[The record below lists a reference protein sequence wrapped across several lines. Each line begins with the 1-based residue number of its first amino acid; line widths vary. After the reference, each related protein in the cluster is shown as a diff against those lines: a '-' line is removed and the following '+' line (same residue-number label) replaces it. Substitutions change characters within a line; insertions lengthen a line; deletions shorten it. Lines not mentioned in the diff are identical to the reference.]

1 MRIDVLNPTQ
11 LSALS
16 RMFSSSVISEIA
28 KKGQSP
34 LFSRLLSEASV
45 FEFDDADNVT
55 IGDAFD
61 TAFSLLRRS
70 GLRNEYVYRS
80 ALIRNVLLGRHSLR
94 TASMLTE
101 FRIGSSKADM
111 IILNGCG
118 TVYEIKSDRDS
129 LARLESQIENY
140 RKAFSKIYVIAGT
153 AHIQDILEKTS
164 EDVGVMSLVR
174 WNRISIVR
182 EANEN
187 TDYICTAT
195 IFDSLRLSE
204 AIDILNELNID
215 IPDLPN
221 TLMRN
226 AIRGIFTKLNPIDV
240 QNCMIKTLKRTRNLA
255 PLSTLIANLPSAL
268 QSIALMVQLR
278 SKDRDRLVET
288 LNKPLNEAFKWV

>member
-1 MRIDVLNPTQ
+1 
-11 LSALS
+11 
-16 RMFSSSVISEIA
+16 MFSPSVISEIA

-34 LFSRLLSEASV
+34 LFSRLLSETSV
-45 FEFDDADNVT
+45 FEIDDPADVT

-61 TAFSLLRRS
+61 RAFSLLRRS

-101 FRIGSSKADM
+101 FRISSSKADM
-111 IILNGCG
+111 VILNGYG

-140 RKAFSKIYVIAGT
+140 RKAFSKIYVVAGT
-153 AHIQDILEKTS
+153 GHIQDVLDKTS
-164 EDVGVMSLVR
+164 EDVGVMNLIR

-182 EANEN
+182 EAKEN
-187 TDYICTAT
+187 FDYICPAT
-195 IFDSLRLSE
+195 IFDSLRLGE
-204 AIDILNELNID
+204 AIDILKDLNVD

-226 AIRGIFTKLNPIDV
+226 ALRSIFIELDPIDV
-240 QNCMIKTLKRTRNLA
+240 QYCMIKTLKRTRNLA
-255 PLSTLIANLPSAL
+255 PLSTLIANLPYAL

-278 SKDRDRLVET
+278 NKDHDRLVET
-288 LNKPLNEAFKWV
+288 LNKPLNEAYKWV

>member
-1 MRIDVLNPTQ
+1 MLNPTQ

-16 RMFSSSVISEIA
+16 RIFSSSVISEIA

-34 LFSRLLSEASV
+34 LFSRLLSESS
-45 FEFDDADNVT
+45 FLEINQEENVT
-55 IGDAFD
+55 IGDMFD
-61 TAFSLLRRS
+61 AAFSLLRRS

-80 ALIRNVLLGRHSLR
+80 ALIRNVLLGRHSLH

-111 IILNGCG
+111 VILNGCG

-140 RKAFSKIYVIAGT
+140 RKAFSKIYVIAGSI
-153 AHIQDILEKTS
+153 HIQDILKKTP
-164 EDVGVMSLVR
+164 EDVGVMSLIR
-174 WNRISIVR
+174 WNRISVVR
-182 EANEN
+182 EAKDN
-187 TDYICTAT
+187 TAYLCPAT

-204 AIDILNELNID
+204 SLEILSDLNID
-215 IPDLPN
+215 TPDLPN
-221 TLMRN
+221 TLMRR
-226 AIRGIFTKLNPIDV
+226 AIKNIFIELNPIDL
-240 QNCMIKTLKRTRNLA
+240 QNCMIRILKRTRNLA

-278 SKDRDRLVET
+278 NKDRDRLVKT
-288 LNKPLNEAFKWV
+288 LNKPLNEALKWV

>member
-1 MRIDVLNPTQ
+1 MNPTQ

-16 RMFSSSVISEIA
+16 RMFSPSVISEIA

-34 LFSRLLSEASV
+34 LFSRLLSETSV
-45 FEFDDADNVT
+45 FEIDDPADVT

-61 TAFSLLRRS
+61 RAFSLLRRS

-101 FRIGSSKADM
+101 FRISSSKADM
-111 IILNGCG
+111 VILNGYG

-140 RKAFSKIYVIAGT
+140 RKAFSKIYVVAGT
-153 AHIQDILEKTS
+153 GHIQDVLDKTS
-164 EDVGVMSLVR
+164 EDVGVMNLIR

-182 EANEN
+182 EAKEN
-187 TDYICTAT
+187 FDYICPAT
-195 IFDSLRLSE
+195 IFDSLRLGE
-204 AIDILNELNID
+204 AIDILKDLNVD

-226 AIRGIFTKLNPIDV
+226 ALRSVFIELDPIDV
-240 QNCMIKTLKRTRNLA
+240 QYCMIKTLKRTRNLA
-255 PLSTLIANLPSAL
+255 PLSTLIANLPYAL

-278 SKDRDRLVET
+278 NKDHDRLVET

>member
-1 MRIDVLNPTQ
+1 MNPTQ

-16 RMFSSSVISEIA
+16 RMFSPSVISEIA

-34 LFSRLLSEASV
+34 LFSRLLSETSV
-45 FEFDDADNVT
+45 FEIDDPADVT

-61 TAFSLLRRS
+61 RAFSLLRRS

-101 FRIGSSKADM
+101 FRISSSKADM
-111 IILNGCG
+111 VILNGYG

-140 RKAFSKIYVIAGT
+140 RKAFSKIYVVAGT
-153 AHIQDILEKTS
+153 GHIQDVLDKTS
-164 EDVGVMSLVR
+164 EDVGVMNLIR

-182 EANEN
+182 EAKEN
-187 TDYICTAT
+187 FDYICPAT
-195 IFDSLRLSE
+195 IFDSLRLGE
-204 AIDILNELNID
+204 AIDILKDLNVD

-226 AIRGIFTKLNPIDV
+226 TLRSIFIELDPIDV
-240 QNCMIKTLKRTRNLA
+240 QYCMIKTLKRTRNLA
-255 PLSTLIANLPSAL
+255 PLSTLIANLPYAL

-278 SKDRDRLVET
+278 NKDHDRLVET

>member
-1 MRIDVLNPTQ
+1 
-11 LSALS
+11 
-16 RMFSSSVISEIA
+16 MFSPSVISEIA

-34 LFSRLLSEASV
+34 LFSRLLSETSV
-45 FEFDDADNVT
+45 FEIDDPADVT

-61 TAFSLLRRS
+61 RAFSLLRRS
-70 GLRNEYVYRS
+70 GLRNEHVYRS

-101 FRIGSSKADM
+101 FRISSSKADM
-111 IILNGCG
+111 VILNGYG

-140 RKAFSKIYVIAGT
+140 RKAFSKIYVVAGT
-153 AHIQDILEKTS
+153 GHIQDVLDKTS
-164 EDVGVMSLVR
+164 EDVGVMNLIR

-182 EANEN
+182 EAKEN
-187 TDYICTAT
+187 FDYICPAT
-195 IFDSLRLSE
+195 IFDSLRLGE
-204 AIDILNELNID
+204 AIDILKDLNVD

-226 AIRGIFTKLNPIDV
+226 ALRSIFIELDPIDV
-240 QNCMIKTLKRTRNLA
+240 QYCMIKTLKRTRNLA
-255 PLSTLIANLPSAL
+255 PLSTLIANLPYAL

-278 SKDRDRLVET
+278 NKDHDRLVET

>member
-1 MRIDVLNPTQ
+1 MLNPTQ

-101 FRIGSSKADM
+101 FRIGSSK
-111 IILNGCG
+111 
-118 TVYEIKSDRDS
+118 SDRDS
-129 LARLESQIENY
+129 LARLESQLENY

-182 EANEN
+182 EAKEN

-240 QNCMIKTLKRTRNLA
+240 QSCMIKTLKRTRNLA

>member
-1 MRIDVLNPTQ
+1 MNPTQ

-16 RMFSSSVISEIA
+16 RMFSPSVISEIA

-34 LFSRLLSEASV
+34 LFSRLLSETSV
-45 FEFDDADNVT
+45 FEIDDPADVT

-61 TAFSLLRRS
+61 RAFSLLRRS

-101 FRIGSSKADM
+101 FRISSSKADM
-111 IILNGCG
+111 VILNGYG

-140 RKAFSKIYVIAGT
+140 RKAFSKIYVVAGT
-153 AHIQDILEKTS
+153 GHIQDVLDKTS
-164 EDVGVMSLVR
+164 EDVGVMNLIR

-182 EANEN
+182 EAKEN
-187 TDYICTAT
+187 FDYICPAT
-195 IFDSLRLSE
+195 IFDSLRLGE
-204 AIDILNELNID
+204 AIDILKDLNVD

-226 AIRGIFTKLNPIDV
+226 ALRSIFIELDPIDV
-240 QNCMIKTLKRTRNLA
+240 QYCMIKTLKRTRNLA
-255 PLSTLIANLPSAL
+255 PLSTLIANLPYAL

-278 SKDRDRLVET
+278 NKDHDRLVET
-288 LNKPLNEAFKWV
+288 LNKPLNEAYKWV

>member
-1 MRIDVLNPTQ
+1 MMNPTQ

-16 RMFSSSVISEIA
+16 RMFSPSVISEIA

-34 LFSRLLSEASV
+34 LFSRLLSETSV
-45 FEFDDADNVT
+45 FEIDDPADVT

-61 TAFSLLRRS
+61 RAFSLLRRS

-101 FRIGSSKADM
+101 FRISSSKADM
-111 IILNGCG
+111 VILNGYG

-140 RKAFSKIYVIAGT
+140 RKAFSKIYVVAGT
-153 AHIQDILEKTS
+153 GHIQDVLDKTS
-164 EDVGVMSLVR
+164 EDVGVMNLIR

-182 EANEN
+182 EAKEN
-187 TDYICTAT
+187 FDYICPAT
-195 IFDSLRLSE
+195 IFDSLRLGE
-204 AIDILNELNID
+204 AIDILKDLNVD

-226 AIRGIFTKLNPIDV
+226 ALRSIFIELDPIDV
-240 QNCMIKTLKRTRNLA
+240 QYCMIKTLKRTRNLA
-255 PLSTLIANLPSAL
+255 PLSTLIANLPYAL

-278 SKDRDRLVET
+278 NKDHDRLVET

>member
-1 MRIDVLNPTQ
+1 MLNPTQ

-45 FEFDDADNVT
+45 FEFDDTDNVT

-111 IILNGCG
+111 VILNGALLMEWSPPISCA
-118 TVYEIKSDRDS
+118 TVGR
-129 LARLESQIENY
+129 
-140 RKAFSKIYVIAGT
+140 
-153 AHIQDILEKTS
+153 
-164 EDVGVMSLVR
+164 
-174 WNRISIVR
+174 
-182 EANEN
+182 
-187 TDYICTAT
+187 
-195 IFDSLRLSE
+195 
-204 AIDILNELNID
+204 
-215 IPDLPN
+215 
-221 TLMRN
+221 
-226 AIRGIFTKLNPIDV
+226 
-240 QNCMIKTLKRTRNLA
+240 
-255 PLSTLIANLPSAL
+255 
-268 QSIALMVQLR
+268 
-278 SKDRDRLVET
+278 
-288 LNKPLNEAFKWV
+288 

>member
-1 MRIDVLNPTQ
+1 MNPTQ

-16 RMFSSSVISEIA
+16 RMFSPSVISEIA

-34 LFSRLLSEASV
+34 LFSRLLSETSV
-45 FEFDDADNVT
+45 FEIDDPADVT

-61 TAFSLLRRS
+61 RAFSLLRRS

-101 FRIGSSKADM
+101 FRISSSKADM
-111 IILNGCG
+111 VILNGYG

-140 RKAFSKIYVIAGT
+140 RKAFSKIYVVAGT
-153 AHIQDILEKTS
+153 GHIQDVLDKTS
-164 EDVGVMSLVR
+164 EDVGVMNLIR

-182 EANEN
+182 EAKEN
-187 TDYICTAT
+187 FDYICPAT
-195 IFDSLRLSE
+195 IFDSLRLGE
-204 AIDILNELNID
+204 AIDILKDLNVD

-226 AIRGIFTKLNPIDV
+226 ALRSIFIELDPIDV
-240 QNCMIKTLKRTRNLA
+240 QYCMIKTLKRTRNLA
-255 PLSTLIANLPSAL
+255 PLSTLIANLPYAL

-278 SKDRDRLVET
+278 NKDHDRLVET

>member
-1 MRIDVLNPTQ
+1 MNPTQ

-16 RMFSSSVISEIA
+16 RMFSPSVISEIA

-34 LFSRLLSEASV
+34 LFSRLLCETSV
-45 FEFDDADNVT
+45 FEIDDPADVT

-61 TAFSLLRRS
+61 RAFSLLRRS

-101 FRIGSSKADM
+101 FRISSSKADM
-111 IILNGCG
+111 VILNGYG

-140 RKAFSKIYVIAGT
+140 RKAFSKIYVVAGT
-153 AHIQDILEKTS
+153 GHIQDVLDKTS
-164 EDVGVMSLVR
+164 EDVGIMNLIR

-182 EANEN
+182 EAKEN
-187 TDYICTAT
+187 FDYICPAT
-195 IFDSLRLSE
+195 IFDSLRLGE
-204 AIDILNELNID
+204 AIDILKDLNVD

-226 AIRGIFTKLNPIDV
+226 ALRSIFIELDPIDV
-240 QNCMIKTLKRTRNLA
+240 QYCMIKTLKRTRNLA
-255 PLSTLIANLPSAL
+255 PLSTLIANLPYAL

-278 SKDRDRLVET
+278 NKDHDRLVET

>member
-1 MRIDVLNPTQ
+1 MNPTQ

-16 RMFSSSVISEIA
+16 RMFSPSVISEIA

-34 LFSRLLSEASV
+34 LFSRLLSETSV
-45 FEFDDADNVT
+45 FEIDDPADVT

-61 TAFSLLRRS
+61 RAFSLLRRS

-101 FRIGSSKADM
+101 FRISSSKADM
-111 IILNGCG
+111 VILNGYG

-140 RKAFSKIYVIAGT
+140 RKAFSKIYVVAGT
-153 AHIQDILEKTS
+153 GHIQDVLDKTS
-164 EDVGVMSLVR
+164 EDVGVMNLIR

-182 EANEN
+182 EAKEN
-187 TDYICTAT
+187 FDYICPAT
-195 IFDSLRLSE
+195 IFDSLRLGE
-204 AIDILNELNID
+204 AIDILKDLNVD

-226 AIRGIFTKLNPIDV
+226 ALRSIFIELDPIDV
-240 QNCMIKTLKRTRNLA
+240 QYCMIKTLKRTRNLA
-255 PLSTLIANLPSAL
+255 PLSTLIANLPYAL

-278 SKDRDRLVET
+278 NKDHDRLVDT

>member
-1 MRIDVLNPTQ
+1 
-11 LSALS
+11 
-16 RMFSSSVISEIA
+16 MFSPSVISEIA

-34 LFSRLLSEASV
+34 LFSRLLSETSV
-45 FEFDDADNVT
+45 FEIDDPADVT

-61 TAFSLLRRS
+61 RAFSLLRRS

-101 FRIGSSKADM
+101 FRISSSKADM
-111 IILNGCG
+111 VILNGYG

-140 RKAFSKIYVIAGT
+140 RKAFSKIYVVAGT
-153 AHIQDILEKTS
+153 GHIQDVLDKTS
-164 EDVGVMSLVR
+164 EDVGVMNLIR

-182 EANEN
+182 EAKEN
-187 TDYICTAT
+187 FDYICPAT
-195 IFDSLRLSE
+195 IFDSLRLGE
-204 AIDILNELNID
+204 AIDILKDLNVD

-226 AIRGIFTKLNPIDV
+226 ALRSIFIELDPIDV
-240 QNCMIKTLKRTRNLA
+240 QYCMIKTLKRTRNLA
-255 PLSTLIANLPSAL
+255 PLSTLIANLPYAL

-278 SKDRDRLVET
+278 NKDHDRLVET